1 MRISDWSSD
10 VCSSDLGFRWTSADA
25 ATPPFAP
32 NAFIRIDRASNV
44 TLVMPNQEMG
54 QGIYTA
60 HSQLLAEELDV
71 SLGRVTLEV
80 APPDDELY
88 GGPRQRQGTG
98 GSRSEEHTSDI
109 QSLMRH
115 SYAVLCLKTKHYHE
129 QNP

>member
-71 SLGRVTLEV
+71 SLGDRKSTRLN
-80 APPDDELY
+80 
-88 GGPRQRQGTG
+88 
-98 GSRSEEHTSDI
+98 
-109 QSLMRH
+109 QSLMRI
-115 SYAVLCLKTKHYHE
+115 SYAVFCLKNNT
-129 QNP
+129 